1 MSDSDTLT
9 LRTPRSAPRAGSDC
23 FVLID
28 DSLTPGGACAL
39 YENPVEIIRCDDPA
53 GADAALAR
61 LAGAGARGLHAAGF
75 LSYELGYLLEPKLA
89 PLLPPG
95 RGQPLIW
102 MGLFEERRDLDAAG
116 AAQSIA
122 ARGRDGHQVEDLRP
136 AMDRGDYLALAHRV
150 KDYIAAGDVYQIN
163 LTFKMLFD
171 FAGDALS
178 LYAELRRRQRV
189 AHGAFIRSP
198 DFDVLSLS
206 PELFLSIAD
215 GRALAKP
222 MKGTA
227 ARGNTPKQDAE
238 LAAWL
243 RADEKSRAEN
253 LMIVDLLR
261 NDLSRI
267 AEIGSVAVPELF
279 SVESFPTVHQ
289 MTSSVTARLRA
300 NVDLAEVIRSLFPCG
315 SITGAPKVRAMEII
329 RELEPGARGVYTG
342 AIGAIA
348 PGGDL
353 AFNVAIRTLVVDRNG
368 RGEIGIGSGIVHDS
382 DPAAE
387 YEECLLKARFLS
399 APAPDFQ
406 LIETLRW
413 SRGEGYD
420 LIEEHLARLAAS
432 AARFGF
438 PCQPGKVRAALDG
451 AVAAAGG
458 DDLRLRLLL
467 DRDGGIEVTAA
478 ALAPRDPATVWRY
491 AVSRRRVDPDESL
504 LYHKTTRRALYDGER
519 ARLEAETG
527 CDEVVFLNTRGE
539 VTEGAISTVFV
550 ARGGRLL
557 TPPIACG
564 LLPGTLRQALIDDP
578 KVEIEERVLHLEDLA
593 GAETVY
599 LGNSVRGLIRAEP
612 VAAGLR
618 SAGQG
623 GGKPT
628 AVPGR
633 RGA

>member
-1 MSDSDTLT
+1 MSESDTLP
-9 LRTPRSAPRAGSDC
+9 LRAPRSALRADADC

-53 GADAALAR
+53 GAEAALAR
-61 LAGAGARGLHAAGF
+61 LGGAGARGLHAAGF

-89 PLLPPG
+89 PLLPPE

-102 MGLFEERRDLDAAG
+102 MGLFEKRRDLDSPG
-116 AAQSIA
+116 AAESIA
-122 ARGRDGHQVEDLRP
+122 ERSRGDHQVENLHP
-136 AMDRGDYLALAHRV
+136 AMDRGDYLTLARRV

-163 LTFKMLFD
+163 LTFKMLFE

-189 AHGAFIRSP
+189 AHGAFIRSH
-198 DFDVLSLS
+198 DFDILSLS

-227 ARGNTPKQDAE
+227 ARGKTPQEDAE

-300 NVDLAEVIRSLFPCG
+300 DTGAEEIIRSLFPCG

-329 RELEPGARGVYTG
+329 RELEPDARGAYTG

-353 AFNVAIRTLVVDRNG
+353 AFNVAIRTLVVDRDG
-368 RGEIGIGSGIVHDS
+368 RGEMGIGSGIVHDS
-382 DPAAE
+382 DPVAE

-399 APAPDFQ
+399 VPAPDFQ

-413 SRGEGYD
+413 SRGDGYA
-420 LIEEHLARLAAS
+420 LIEEHLARLAGS

-438 PCQPGKVRAALDG
+438 PCEPVKARAALED
-451 AVAAAGG
+451 AVAATDG

-467 DRDGGIEVTAA
+467 DRDGEIEVTAA

-491 AVSRRRVDPDESL
+491 AVSECRVDPDDPL

-519 ARLEAETG
+519 ARLTAESG

-550 ARGGRLL
+550 AHGGRLL
-557 TPPIACG
+557 TPPLACG
-564 LLPGTLRQALIDDP
+564 LLPGTLRQSLLDDP
-578 KVEIEERVLHLEDLA
+578 GVEIEERVLYPEDLA

-612 VAAGLR
+612 VAAGQ
-618 SAGQG
+618 SDASPSGEY
-623 GGKPT
+623 PT

>member
-1 MSDSDTLT
+1 MSDSDTLPW
-9 LRTPRSAPRAGSDC
+9 RASRSAPRADPDC

-28 DSLTPGGACAL
+28 DNLTPGGACAL

-53 GADAALAR
+53 DAETALAR
-61 LAGAGARGLHAAGF
+61 LGGAGARGLHAAGF

-89 PLLPPG
+89 PLLPPE

-102 MGLFEERRDLDAAG
+102 MGLFEKRRDLDSAG
-116 AAQSIA
+116 AATSIA
-122 ARGRDGHQVEDLRP
+122 ARSRGGHQVENLHP
-136 AMDRGDYLALAHRV
+136 AMDRGDYLALARRV

-163 LTFKMLFD
+163 LTFKMLFE

-189 AHGAFIRSP
+189 AHGAFIRSH
-198 DFDVLSLS
+198 DFDILSLS

-227 ARGNTPKQDAE
+227 ARGKTPQEDAE

-279 SVESFPTVHQ
+279 SVESYPTVHQ

-300 NVDLAEVIRSLFPCG
+300 NTGAEEIIRSLFPCG

-329 RELEPGARGVYTG
+329 RELEPDARGVYTG

-353 AFNVAIRTLVVDRNG
+353 AFNVAIRTLVVDRDG
-368 RGEIGIGSGIVHDS
+368 GGEMGIGSGIVHDS
-382 DPAAE
+382 DPVAE
-387 YEECLLKARFLS
+387 FEECLLKARFLS

-413 SRGEGYD
+413 SRGEGYA
-420 LIEEHLARLAAS
+420 LIEEHLARLAGS

-438 PCQPGKVRAALDG
+438 PCDQAKARTALED
-451 AVAAAGG
+451 AVAATGG

-467 DRDGGIEVTAA
+467 DRDGEIEVTAA

-491 AVSRRRVDPDESL
+491 AVSERRVDPDDPL
-504 LYHKTTRRALYDGER
+504 LYHKTTRRALYDDER
-519 ARLEAETG
+519 ARLAAETG

-539 VTEGAISTVFV
+539 VTEGAISTIFV

-557 TPPIACG
+557 TPPFACG
-564 LLPGTLRQALIDDP
+564 LLPGTLRQSLLADP
-578 KVEIEERVLHLEDLA
+578 GVEIEERVLYPADLA
-593 GAETVY
+593 EAETVY

-612 VAAGLR
+612 VAAGHGN
-618 SAGQG
+618 AGRG
-623 GGKPT
+623 GENPT